1 MLYLLRQRLADERAT
16 LPEDQIQAWHEL
28 LEVPPSI
35 TTDMTTFTT
44 DPTPIY
50 ERRRAVAEAIEALRD

>member
-1 MLYLLRQRLADERAT
+1 M
-16 LPEDQIQAWHEL
+16 QAWRAL

-35 TTDMTTFTT
+35 TADMTTFTT

-50 ERRRAVAEAIEALRD
+50 ERRRELAAALEALVD